1 MNVLRKEQAIK
12 NKLSAWVAEQSSG
25 YHADSVPFDLR
36 IIEQRI
42 ITSVQIMELILFL
55 EHLRGEPI
63 NPLQIKPGAFSTIDA
78 IYQHFF
84 VEDHAYA

>member
-1 MNVLRKEQAIK
+1 MNVYMKEQEIK
-12 NKLSAWVAEQSSG
+12 TKLSAWVAGQSSG

-63 NPLQIKPGAFSTIDA
+63 NPMQIKPGAFSTINS

-84 VEDHAYA
+84 IEGQAYA